1 MAVGDRLPEASVAAD
16 VDPERAVEVADAA
29 LDAANRL
36 GHDVRRHPGSV
47 PPRIETKKS
56 AQHVTTRLG
65 PPGGEDPELPPDPP
79 DRSPLCRSLAD
90 RVTGSYGIVVGKGLE
105 YYAGFGLARARG
117 HPAHASAM
125 TSWPV
130 SGPMSFAALTS
141 RRIHEWTRRVASASS
156 LVLC

>member
-105 YYAGFGLARARG
+105 YYTGFGLARGQRTSSSRQRDDELARVG
-117 HPAHASAM
+117 SHE
-125 TSWPV
+125 
-130 SGPMSFAALTS
+130 L
-141 RRIHEWTRRVASASS
+141 RRLNVKADP
-156 LVLC
+156 